1 LAAIASNHCRN
12 WLKNHAQGGIATRK
26 KQDFSGAGDKEIRG
40 GNPMRSV
47 TYLPQLLTV
56 AVLSTA
62 AVAKTPS
69 LFPLDLQFIAVSL
82 NGQSYAAKSPTLTIK
97 HDPKTN
103 ALTGAGFAGC
113 NQWIGRVT
121 LQGEQFSVANLGATK
136 MFCTG
141 QATAEANFLTALKSV
156 TRWSMDGPTLVL
168 EGDQTKLLLAP
179 APAKDL

>member
-1 LAAIASNHCRN
+1 
-12 WLKNHAQGGIATRK
+12 
-26 KQDFSGAGDKEIRG
+26 
-40 GNPMRSV
+40 MRSA

-56 AVLSTA
+56 VVLSTA

-69 LFPLDLQFIAVSL
+69 LFQLDLQFTAISL
-82 NGQSYAAKSPTLTIK
+82 NGQSYADKSPTLTVK
-97 HDPKTN
+97 HDPKSN

-113 NQWIGRVT
+113 NQWIGRLV
-121 LQGEQFSVANLGATK
+121 LEGEQFGVANLGATK

-179 APAKDL
+179 DPTKKL

>member
-1 LAAIASNHCRN
+1 
-12 WLKNHAQGGIATRK
+12 
-26 KQDFSGAGDKEIRG
+26 
-40 GNPMRSV
+40 MRSA

-69 LFPLDLQFIAVSL
+69 LFPLDLQFVAISL
-82 NGQSYAAKSPTLTIK
+82 NGQSYAAKSSTLTVK
-97 HDPKTN
+97 HDPKSN

-121 LQGEQFSVANLGATK
+121 LEGEQFGFTYLGATK
-136 MFCTG
+136 MFCTD
-141 QATAEANFLTALKSV
+141 QATAETNFLTALKSV

-179 APAKDL
+179 DPAKKL

>member
-1 LAAIASNHCRN
+1 M
-12 WLKNHAQGGIATRK
+12 K
-26 KQDFSGAGDKEIRG
+26 
-40 GNPMRSV
+40 SV

-69 LFPLDLQFIAVSL
+69 LIPLDLPFADISL
-82 NGQSYAAKSPTLTIK
+82 NGQNYVAKSPTLTVK
-97 HDPKTN
+97 HDPKSN

-121 LQGEQFSVANLGATK
+121 LEGEQFGVVNLGATK
-136 MFCTG
+136 MFCADQT
-141 QATAEANFLTALKSV
+141 TTEANFLTALKSV

-179 APAKDL
+179 DPLKNSKLQRDN